1 MKEINLKFDLSRA
14 RNAEHYQ
21 LHSDMLAAI
30 SSDFATAQG
39 IGFLRDTYQSVFAI
53 ENDCYLQN
61 HSYKD
66 TPAVEAS
73 DRKRD
78 DLFRYVAQTIS
89 TGKLCPIEAKRTAAE
104 TLDYVLSP
112 YRNAPTL
119 NYASNTAAVSDFV
132 QKIRLPEYAD
142 AVTALALKEAIDALD
157 TANREFNTLYTGRSS
172 ESLAR
177 ATSETMKTI
186 RPKTDAAYRELASAI
201 NALYQV
207 NTLVTKDSE
216 KEKTLGAVIDRVN
229 SIIIQLQQTL
239 SRAGVGAKSNFKPG
253 DDKPSSGQTGD
264 SESPD
269 EI

>member
-21 LHSDMLAAI
+21 LNSDMLAAI

-39 IGFLRDTYQSVFAI
+39 IGSLRDTYQSVFAI

-132 QKIRLPEYAD
+132 QKICLPEYTD

-157 TANREFNTLYTGRSS
+157 VANREFNTLYTGRSS
-172 ESLAR
+172 ESLSR

-216 KEKTLGAVIDRVN
+216 KEKTLGAVIDRAN